1 MRQLWS
7 KAGHPGRREMRKPL
21 RDEQREGNQKDVF
34 VSLSLSPGC
43 FPLVQ
48 GLNAEQLLPRKPHG
62 LKIQAGEPGKNERQ
76 REMELLAWSHITRQW
91 QTCGQRAALE
101 TELQRSPHFILTCL
115 CSYSFWRLI
124 GHVCNTAKQTKA
136 AQVSELL

>member
-76 REMELLAWSHITRQW
+76 REMELLAWSHIRQW

-101 TELQRSPHFILTCL
+101 TA
-115 CSYSFWRLI
+115 
-124 GHVCNTAKQTKA
+124 TAFSSLHPDLP
-136 AQVSELL
+136 V